1 MPLYLVER
9 TFGESFDPNNDVLR
23 ELDEYYDAHDIRW
36 LTSFLSADK
45 KKSYCLY
52 EADNTDLLVQHAAD
66 MGIPFDGVIEVSDL
80 RSALDR

>member
-9 TFGESFDPNNDVLR
+9 SFGESFDPENEVLR
-23 ELDEYYDAHDIRW
+23 ELEDYYDAHDIRW
-36 LTSFLSADK
+36 LTSFLSSDK

-66 MGIPFDGVIEVSDL
+66 MGIPFDSVIEVSDL
-80 RSALDR
+80 KSALDR